1 MSNRGRKS
9 LLEYRVFPPVDLSI
23 DIDLQ
28 LSPKR
33 VLVLILSPWSIF
45 FMRKIIH
52 SAFPTEIPH

>member
-9 LLEYRVFPPVDLSI
+9 LLEYRVFSPVDLSI

-45 FMRKIIH
+45 L
-52 SAFPTEIPH
+52 

>member
-23 DIDLQ
+23 DIELQ

-45 FMRKIIH
+45 L
-52 SAFPTEIPH
+52 